1 MKITETIATS
11 AFRKQMI
18 STRSEMVKYND
29 QIATGK
35 RVTKASDDSMAFISG
50 KGFEN
55 LIRRNEQYQL
65 NAGNGLFQAR
75 TSQQAL
81 DEMQDILISMKTL
94 TTGTANDNKNAE
106 DRRDAA
112 RQVESMRDELI
123 GLANVQ
129 FNDLYLFGGTN
140 SDVPPFTIDDTA
152 PGGVAGTSND
162 TALKVSVGEGST
174 IETSVTGV
182 ELRGGGAGSNDLF
195 EVIEQTINA
204 MDNND
209 SEGISNSIDKLAD
222 NLDHIVSLSTK
233 IANSVNRMEFANEKI
248 DSTLM
253 DQNSELSRL
262 TEADV
267 VESMMNFQSAQ
278 TSYETV
284 LAVQSKMMQT
294 SLLNFLR

>member
-11 AFRKQMI
+11 AFREQMR

-35 RVTKASDDSMAFISG
+35 RVTKASDDSMAFTSG
-50 KGFEN
+50 KGFED

-65 NAGNGLFQAR
+65 NASNGLFQAR

-81 DEMQDILISMKTL
+81 DDMQDVLISIKTL
-94 TTGTANDNKNAE
+94 ATSAANDNKNAG
-106 DRRDAA
+106 DRMDAA
-112 RQVESMRDELI
+112 REVESMRDELI

-140 SDVPPFTIDDTA
+140 SDVPPFTLDDTEL
-152 PGGVAGTSND
+152 GGVADNSNE

-174 IETSVTGV
+174 IETSVSGV
-182 ELRGGGAGSNDLF
+182 ELREGATGNGDLF
-195 EVIEQTINA
+195 EVIEQTIRA
-204 MDNND
+204 MENND
-209 SEGISNSIDKLAD
+209 GSEISNSIDKLAG
-222 NLDHIVSLSTK
+222 NLDHIVNLSTK
-233 IANSVNRMEFANEKI
+233 IANGVNRMEFANEKI

-253 DQNSELSRL
+253 DQNSELGRL
-262 TEADV
+262 TDADV

-278 TSYETV
+278 TSYE
-284 LAVQSKMMQT
+284 
-294 SLLNFLR
+294 